1 MERRTALKQMALL
14 CASAMLLPSC
24 LQAGKTA
31 SIGLKH
37 ITITEIQEKLLA
49 ELVET
54 IIPKTDTPGA
64 KELGVY
70 LFVLKMIDDC
80 YPKDKQRRFLDGLQI
95 FEDKNFGGS
104 SAQVRIVFL
113 QEIMEKKYAESNLQY
128 FLKEVRKQTIKGYEQ
143 SEYVMTELRP
153 YILVPTQFRGS
164 VKRA

>member
-24 LQAGKTA
+24 LQGGKNA

-64 KELGVY
+64 KELGVH

-80 YPKDKQRRFLDGLQI
+80 YPKDKQQRFLNGLQI
-95 FEDKNFGGS
+95 FEDKNFSGS
-104 SAQVRIVFL
+104 SAQVRIVLL

-143 SEYVMTELRP
+143 SEYVMTELKP

-164 VKRA
+164 VKAP